1 MGEHERGSGRG
12 SWEGLVLKIK
22 EVEKD
27 ISPFQK
33 KIKIFK

>member
-1 MGEHERGSGRG
+1 MEEHERGSGRG
-12 SWEGLVLKIK
+12 SWEGLDLKKK

-33 KIKIFK
+33 KIKISK